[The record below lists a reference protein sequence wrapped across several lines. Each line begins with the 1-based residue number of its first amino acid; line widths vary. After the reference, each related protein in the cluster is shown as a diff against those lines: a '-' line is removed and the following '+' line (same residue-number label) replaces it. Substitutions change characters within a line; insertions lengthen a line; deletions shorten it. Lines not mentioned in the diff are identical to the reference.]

1 MSDEI
6 LALAGKLRVDAGQ
19 WSQGFK
25 QAENATKGSAASIDN
40 SFGKVQRAAQ
50 TAVRTM
56 DEASARVAAAS
67 WASRRAAEQEAESR
81 TQVAKVYRETE
92 QELKKHRTYE
102 QAAATTKIK
111 YLEAQGW
118 AARRAAEQEV
128 QALRAV
134 ESQARKTGAEL
145 RQLGS
150 TRRQTAADYIRE
162 NNGLGGGSGG
172 PSRSRGWTA
181 PGYLVPPKGSGGG
194 GGGVGG
200 LLSGAG
206 SLGGRLGGMASGVPA
221 LSAVGV
227 AGYAISQAAENEASM
242 NRLQAVLKATGGQAG
257 RTAEQMANLAGKI
270 QQTTVYTDNAA
281 IEAQTFLATLDGISG
296 ANFDEAVKTSA
307 DLASVMKID
316 LVSATE
322 MVGKALQDP
331 EQGLRALSAAGIKF
345 TDEQKEQIKTLLES
359 GNAMGAQRIV
369 LDEISS
375 RMGGAAAEAAKTLS
389 GRWQQLKN
397 DADKLGGAIGEG
409 IISPLEKLEQMDK
422 AVGGAIASAIDPEA
436 AKGLSGKF
444 DDPAV
449 RAARQRSEFLAAKD
463 QEARSQYGVGLTAQE
478 IQSQSS
484 AFDNMSAEDRG
495 KWNIQTDAGA
505 NFDIRGERDKKKLQA
520 AAASGNA
527 YAARQLK
534 NMETAGDID
543 QRQQQGMNNV
553 RAEREAIAA
562 RQEAFRLNDPTERA
576 KRAQAFAASDQGRE
590 TLGGFSS
597 AQGKAYAGGLVTDV
611 KTLGAAGKTDA
622 ATGMVTKETQT
633 NIDAT
638 LAQYRAMFSAM
649 PQFSEEAW
657 KEIEADLQFNLRNAA
672 IAVDEQKAL
681 YLQSAEE
688 VAKSAGEMFDAYDK
702 KIEEARKKAD
712 DLAKRSVAA
721 IDPSAI
727 PGGLGKATY
736 HQAQGV
742 IGGLGRDVTETL
754 KPNDQGAIDN
764 SQLGTILSNYKAVLS
779 QMPGYSDQVFGEIE
793 RQVVEHAK
801 NAMESTGALR
811 EVYLQKMKE
820 TLEGAGGIVQEKRKT
835 IQGTSQADQTA
846 NYYGALSGLN
856 DQDMGAQVRQ
866 RQANVKTV
874 NTIGIGSP
882 EQRKGLLDL
891 AKLQADV
898 MKQIRN
904 STGQTR
910 EANIAELKKL
920 DEAWAKAYGAIR
932 NGSKETVEQLTG
944 DAAKQSKAYQDAAAS
959 KGGGGKGGQGGG
971 QFGSVGEMMAG
982 VNQMSQALSGM
993 FTNALSGLG
1002 NAGAAFGQ
1010 YLNSITDPVE
1020 RIDAQI
1026 NDARQK
1032 LKGATLNARGFG
1044 AQGGTD
1050 FLAKQ
1055 VKDLEA
1061 QRAETIAR
1069 RDAARKEAFR
1079 TDRESKLRKEADEA
1093 STTFLV
1099 GAKASTNLYG
1109 PGFRAATSNESATP
1123 SVQNLAVNLTVNGP
1137 VSPPELL
1144 QMLDRAA
1151 KQAGIDKSGR
1161 SFIRSANGR
1170 T

>member
-1 MSDEI
+1 MADEI
-6 LALAGKLRVDAGQ
+6 LALAGKLRVDAAQ

-25 QAENATKGSAASIDN
+25 QAESATKGSATAIEGA
-40 SFGKVQRAAQ
+40 FGKVSRAAQ

-81 TQVAKVYRETE
+81 QMVAKVYRETGE
-92 QELKKHRTYE
+92 EIKKHRTYE

-111 YLEAQGW
+111 QLEAQGW
-118 AARRAAEQEV
+118 AARRAADQEV
-128 QALRAV
+128 EALRRV
-134 ESQARKTGAEL
+134 ESQARRTGAEL

-150 TRRQTAADYIRE
+150 SRQTAADYIRE
-162 NNGLGGGSGG
+162 NNAIGGGSGG
-172 PSRSRGWTA
+172 AQRSRGWTA
-181 PGYLVPPKGSGGG
+181 PGYLTPRNPPRGGG
-194 GGGVGG
+194 GGLGG
-200 LLSGAG
+200 MLSGAG
-206 SLGGRLGGMASGVPA
+206 SLGMGGRIGSAVSSGAPA
-221 LSAVGV
+221 LAVGSAVAFAV
-227 AGYAISQAAENEASM
+227 TQASQGEAAM
-242 NRLQAVLKATGGQAG
+242 NRLQSVIKATGGQAG
-257 RTAEQMANLAGKI
+257 RTAEQMGELATKI
-270 QQTTVYTDNAA
+270 QQTTTFSDTAA

-296 ANFDEAVKTSA
+296 ANFDEAVKSAA

-316 LVSATE
+316 LGSATE

-331 EQGLRALSAAGIKF
+331 VNGLRSLSAAGIKF
-345 TDEQKEQIKTLLES
+345 TDQQKEQIQTLLDS

-369 LDEISS
+369 LDEIAA
-375 RMGGAAAEAAKTLS
+375 RMGGSAASAAKTLS

-397 DADKLGGAIGEG
+397 DADSLGQAIGEG
-409 IISPLEKLEQMDK
+409 IISPLEKLEKMDK

-436 AKGLSGKF
+436 AKGLAGKF

-449 RAARQRSEFLAAKD
+449 RAARQRNEFLAAKD
-463 QEARSQYGVGLTAQE
+463 QESRSKHGIGLTAAEIAKQNSAYDNLSQE
-478 IQSQSS
+478 
-484 AFDNMSAEDRG
+484 ERE

-505 NFDIRGERDKKKLQA
+505 KFDMRGERDKKKLEA

-527 YAARQLK
+527 FAAQQL
-534 NMETAGDID
+534 NAMETAGDID
-543 QRQQQGMNNV
+543 ARQQRGMDNV

-562 RQEAFRLNDPTERA
+562 QQEAFRLNDPTERA
-576 KRAQAFAASDQGRE
+576 KRAQAFAASSQGRE

-611 KTLGAAGKTDA
+611 KALGASGKKDA

-649 PQFSEEAW
+649 PQFSEAAW

-672 IAVDEQKAL
+672 IAVDEQKVL

-702 KIEEARKKAD
+702 KIEEARKKAEE
-712 DLAKRSVAA
+712 LAKRTVAP
-721 IDPSAI
+721 IDQSAI

-754 KPNDQGAIDN
+754 KPDETGAIDN
-764 SQLGTILSNYKAVLS
+764 SQLGTILANYKAVLS

-820 TLEGAGGIVQEKRKT
+820 TLAGAGGIVADKRQQV
-835 IQGTSQADQTA
+835 QGTSQADQTA
-846 NYYGALSGLN
+846 NYYGALGGLSQ
-856 DQDMGAQVRQ
+856 QDLGAQVRQ
-866 RQANVKTV
+866 RQDNVRT
-874 NTIGIGSP
+874 TAAIGIGTP
-882 EQRKGLLDL
+882 EQKKGLTEL

-920 DEAWAKAYGAIR
+920 DEAWAKAYAAIR
-932 NGSKETVEQLTG
+932 NGSKETVDQLTG
-944 DAAKQSKAYQDAAAS
+944 DAAKQSQAYQDAAA
-959 KGGGGKGGQGGG
+959 KRGGGGGGGGK

-982 VNQMSQALSGM
+982 INQMSQGLSSM
-993 FTNALSGLG
+993 FSNALSGLG

-1026 NDARQK
+1026 NDAKQK
-1032 LKGATLNARGFG
+1032 LKGAMMNARGFG

-1050 FLAKQ
+1050 FLTKQ
-1055 VKDLEA
+1055 VKDLER
-1061 QRAETIAR
+1061 QREETVQR
-1069 RDAARKEAFR
+1069 QEAARKEAFR
-1079 TDRESKLRKEADEA
+1079 TDREAKLRKEADEA

-1109 PGFRAATSNESATP
+1109 PGFRAATGDEKATP
-1123 SVQNLAVNLTVNGP
+1123 SVQNLTVSLVVNGA
-1137 VSPPELL
+1137 VKPEEIL
-1144 QMLDRAA
+1144 QMMDRAA
-1151 KQAGIDKSGR
+1151 KQAGVDKSGK
-1161 SFIRSANGR
+1161 SFLRSANGR